1 MTRCPRRRDTVPT
14 NIPTI
19 PTRANCRATDCPKID
34 VLRIGALVAVCVCGT
49 LIVIFAAIDGVTVK
63 EVIAIIG
70 AAAWGIRIDRGQAV
84 QAAKIQE
91 AKEELKDAV
100 DENAKVC
107 VEAAVVVA
115 KKQDAKAEEIK
126 QAAKETAK
134 ELAET
139 TAKTTGVLAAKLE
152 EVHKSTNGGLKA
164 AVDAAY
170 KAGVEEGQ
178 KDSKF

>member
-1 MTRCPRRRDTVPT
+1 MPT

-34 VLRIGALVAVCVCGT
+34 VLRTGALVVFVVCGT
-49 LIVIFAAIDGVTVK
+49 AVVVLGIVDGITAKEWLSFLVAI
-63 EVIAIIG
+63 
-70 AAAWGIRIDRGQAV
+70 AWGYRLDRGQAV
-84 QAAKIQE
+84 QVATIKD
-91 AKEELKDAV
+91 AKEEIKEAV

-139 TAKTTGVLAAKLE
+139 TVKTAEAVAAKLD